1 MPSLPNPSVQ
11 PVSAGCSDPAGARI
25 FLGWD
30 RPWSG
35 LFAAWL
41 ALEPKKLRRRLVVVP
56 TREAGRRLR
65 ESLLAR
71 IGGGGTAAMLG
82 PRLAMPE
89 DFFRPA
95 EQMPESV
102 RRAGWLRVL
111 GETADAEVAN
121 VFPGGLATRDREW
134 RVAVG
139 RQIEEARD
147 LLGSAGWDFGA
158 LAEKI
163 PEETARWRELS
174 TLADRV
180 VALWRDWGYNDLI
193 AERRRLTTA
202 PMVPPGVDEVV
213 IAGVADPAP
222 LGVLCWQALRRTGLP
237 VTVLIG
243 APEAL
248 RDTFDEWGR
257 PRPEHWA
264 ERARHRRPGDFRLAV
279 AADAAALAG
288 EVVRA
293 CAGRSNL
300 AVAVAS
306 GDAAFVPVIQRAFR
320 TAGWA
325 AFDPEK
331 APASRDGW
339 AAWFEAVA
347 GVLEAPGD
355 FAALARAARHP
366 VAWNGLAAEAGPS
379 RLVQALDE
387 VQLNFP
393 AVSTAAAR
401 RSLASSDDT
410 WWRSAADFLGSLEA
424 RVDALAAA
432 EEDDLAKR
440 ALAFFP
446 TNELETANRAR
457 AEMRAWPALRAAGFT
472 VPELLRWLG
481 AALQGISQRPAASDG
496 VLPIQGWLEL
506 AHDPA
511 PDVVVAALHEGAVPE
526 APLRSPLVSEAV
538 CENIGLRARRSRLA
552 REAFLFAALV
562 ESRRAG
568 GSVTVINSRV
578 DPAGDP
584 CRPSRVLLQVSDDD
598 LPAEVLRHVSDRG
611 LIPAP
616 PAPASSRG
624 GWRLRPPASSPKAE
638 LKRVSASRLRAYLAC
653 PTRYYFTEVL
663 GWRDFEPGDGELP
676 AAAFGDMI
684 HGVLREWGEDRTAR
698 EIAEADVLRADWL
711 RRLSAAV
718 ERRMGAE
725 APALLRLQA
734 LSAEER
740 LGALAAHQ
748 AEQFRQ
754 GWRVEAVELA
764 IEDAFALDGTP
775 VKVVIDR
782 IDRHLDGRV
791 RVVDYKTGA
800 GDESPAKVH
809 LRAWRA
815 ETCPAAL
822 GPLVDHDRLRGA
834 GWSNVQ
840 LPLYAEAVRRAWSLE
855 KMPSAWYAWL
865 PPAVGDAGFKEFAG
879 MEELMPSAL
888 AWAGEAVRRIR
899 SGVFWPPA
907 PEVAYDR
914 FAALA
919 PEGLRQA
926 LGSGWE
932 KLLAGNPE
940 VAT

>member
-1 MPSLPNPSVQ
+1 MPDSPSVV
-11 PVSAGCSDPAGARI
+11 PALLAPSGAGAEPRRE

-30 RPWSG
+30 RPWST
-35 LFAAWL
+35 LFAGWL
-41 ALEPKKLRRRLVVVP
+41 AAEPEKLRRRLVVVP

-65 ESLLAR
+65 ESLLAVL
-71 IGGGGTAAMLG
+71 GGGGAAAMLG

-95 EQMPESV
+95 EQIPESV
-102 RRAGWLRVL
+102 RWAGWLRVL
-111 GETADAEVAN
+111 EETDDADVAA
-121 VFPGGLATRDREW
+121 VFPGGIAVRDREW
-134 RVAVG
+134 RLAVG

-147 LLGSAGWDFGA
+147 QLGSGGWDFGA
-158 LAEKI
+158 LAKKV
-163 PEETARWRELS
+163 PEEAPRWRELAA
-174 TLADRV
+174 LAQRV
-180 VALWRDWGYNDLI
+180 TALWREWGFVDVVG
-193 AERRRLTTA
+193 ERWRLTA
-202 PMVPPGVDEVV
+202 DPVLPPGVDEIVV
-213 IAGVADPAP
+213 AGVPDPAL
-222 LGVLCWQALRRTGLP
+222 LGVLSWQALRRRGVS
-237 VTVLIG
+237 VTVLMG
-243 APEAL
+243 APAELAHA
-248 RDTFDEWGR
+248 FDAWGR
-257 PRPEHWA
+257 PEADHWA

-288 EVVRA
+288 EVVRS
-293 CAGRSNL
+293 CAGKSNL
-300 AVAVAS
+300 AVAVAA
-306 GDAAFVPVIQRAFR
+306 GDAAFVPVIERAFR
-320 TAGWA
+320 AAGWP

-347 GVLEAPGD
+347 EFMARSD
-355 FAALARAARHP
+355 EFAALARVARHP
-366 VAWNGLAAEAGPS
+366 AAWSGLGADAGPA

-387 VQLNFP
+387 LLLESP
-393 AVSTAAAR
+393 SVSSAEALRT
-401 RSLASSDDT
+401 LAGAEDP
-410 WWRSAADFLGSLEA
+410 WWRSAAEFLNALQTRLNALGGAEAESLPKQ
-424 RVDALAAA
+424 VLG
-432 EEDDLAKR
+432 
-440 ALAFFP
+440 FFP
-446 TNELETANRAR
+446 SSDLENANRAR

-472 VPELLRWLG
+472 APELLRWLG
-481 AALQGISQRPAASDG
+481 AAMQGISQRPAATDG
-496 VLPIQGWLEL
+496 VLPLQGWLEL

-526 APLRSPLVSEAV
+526 APSGSPLISEAV
-538 CENIGLRARRSRLA
+538 CERLGLRARRSRLA

-568 GSVTVINSRV
+568 GSVTVVNARV

-616 PAPASSRG
+616 PTPATSRG
-624 GWRLRPPASSPKAE
+624 GWRLRPPVSPPKAE

-676 AAAFGDMI
+676 ATAFGDLI
-684 HGVLREWGEDRTAR
+684 HGVLREWGEDPAAR
-698 EIAEADVLRADWL
+698 GIAEVETLRADWR
-711 RRLSAAV
+711 RRLAAAV
-718 ERRMGAE
+718 ERRLGAE
-725 APALLRLQA
+725 PPALLRLQA

-740 LGALAAHQ
+740 LGALAVHQ
-748 AEQFRQ
+748 VEQFQQ

-764 IEDAFALDGTP
+764 IEDAFSLAGVP

-791 RVVDYKTGA
+791 RVVDYKTGS
-800 GDESPAKVH
+800 GDESPAKAH
-809 LRAWRA
+809 LRVWSA
-815 ETCPAAL
+815 EKCPAAL
-822 GPLVDHDRLRGA
+822 GTLVEHGHLGGA

-855 KMPSAWYAWL
+855 KTPSAWFAWL
-865 PPAVGDAGFKEFAG
+865 PPAVGDTGFKEFEG
-879 MEELMPSAL
+879 MEELMPVAL

-899 SGVFWPPA
+899 AGVFWPPA

-919 PEGLRQA
+919 PEGLQRA
-926 LGSGWE
+926 LGSEWE
-932 KLLAGNPE
+932 RLLAGGGKG
-940 VAT
+940 AS